1 MTPVGDPIA
10 LNVDPDSRTI
20 NQGTFTFG
28 TCTAIFANGGTR
40 NYTQRVEWTS
50 SDPAIAS
57 VSNVDNERGR
67 ITGNGPGTVTIRA
80 RDPLT
85 GIDSNDS
92 GQNGSITVLGPLES
106 IELTPTNPTNNV
118 NEERFFTAK
127 GHFVGGTEKNITQD
141 LDYLS
146 SDTAVAQPTN
156 EAGKKS
162 RVLAVGVG
170 VATIQAK
177 DPATGIVSN
186 QATMTVVP

>member
-10 LNVDPDSRTI
+10 LNVDPNSRSI
-20 NQGTFTFG
+20 DQGTFTFG
-28 TCTAIFANGGTR
+28 TCIAVYANGGIR

-57 VSNVDNERGR
+57 VSNLTNERGK
-67 ITGNGPGTVTIRA
+67 ITGNAPGTVTISA
-80 RDPLT
+80 HDPIT

-92 GQNGSITVLGPLES
+92 SQNGTITVLGPLES
-106 IELTPTNPTNNV
+106 IELTPTSPTHNV
-118 NEERFFTAK
+118 GEERFFTAR
-127 GHFVGGTEKNITQD
+127 GHFAGPTEKNITQD
-141 LDYLS
+141 VDYFS

-170 VATIQAK
+170 VATIHAK
-177 DPATGIVSN
+177 DPATGIISN
-186 QATMTVVP
+186 EATMTVVP